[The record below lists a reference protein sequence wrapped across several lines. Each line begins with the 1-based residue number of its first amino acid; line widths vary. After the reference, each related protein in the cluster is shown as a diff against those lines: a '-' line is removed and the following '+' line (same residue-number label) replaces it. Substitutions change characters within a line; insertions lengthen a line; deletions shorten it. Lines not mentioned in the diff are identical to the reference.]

1 MNYPIP
7 DTPEDISA
15 LKKKSVTE
23 EIVAI
28 AIAGVVQL
36 ARQQG
41 RSLEDLQA
49 EILKDDLILDI
60 VQRRWLRDLII
71 KAWEIV

>member
-7 DTPEDISA
+7 DTPEGILA
-15 LKKKSVTE
+15 LRKKSVTE
-23 EIVAI
+23 EIIAV
-28 AIAGVVQL
+28 AIAGVVQM

-49 EILKDDLILDI
+49 EILQDDFILDI
-60 VQRRWLRDLII
+60 VQRRWLKELII

>member
-7 DTPEDISA
+7 DTPEGILA
-15 LKKKSVTE
+15 LRKKSVTE
-23 EIVAI
+23 EIIAI
-28 AIAGVVQL
+28 AIAGVVQM

-41 RSLEDLQA
+41 QSLEDLQA
-49 EILKDDLILDI
+49 EILQDDFILDI
-60 VQRRWLRDLII
+60 VQRRWLKELII

>member
-1 MNYPIP
+1 M
-7 DTPEDISA
+7 
-15 LKKKSVTE
+15 KKKSVTE